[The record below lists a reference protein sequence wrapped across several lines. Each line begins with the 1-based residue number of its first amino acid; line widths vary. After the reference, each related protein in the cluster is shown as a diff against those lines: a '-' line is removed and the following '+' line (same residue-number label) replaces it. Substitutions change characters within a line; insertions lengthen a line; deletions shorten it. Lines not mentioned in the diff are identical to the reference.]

1 VTVLLDEHVTKY
13 SRAVGTQHACAIF
26 GVKQRSHRH
35 RQQRNEGRLAKQQRP
50 ECERKPHPATM
61 TQAEKDV
68 VVELLCSERWCD
80 ISPTQVFWALLD
92 EGKYFCSE
100 RQMYRILLE
109 RNLTG
114 DRRGRHGRKRTHR
127 KPRLKATKPNVVW
140 CWDITALRGPAKGI
154 KYYLYSF
161 IDLFSRKIVAW
172 SVHTTES
179 EALARRMM
187 KKACKDNGIEPKQLT
202 IHADRG
208 SPMIAGSVEELLGD
222 LGVVKSHSRPR
233 VSNDNAFIE
242 ASFKTVKYRPDYP
255 ERFESI
261 NQARA
266 WCRKFFTWY
275 NEEHYHS
282 GISYQHPADVHDG
295 THKTVTKKRQETLD
309 AAHRA
314 HPHRF
319 SKRPAP
325 KPIPKAVYINRPTIE
340 IATN

>member
-1 VTVLLDEHVTKY
+1 M
-13 SRAVGTQHACAIF
+13 F
-26 GVKQRSHRH
+26 GVTERSHRH
-35 RQQRNEGRLAKQQRP
+35 RRQRSDGRLIKTSRP
-50 ECERKPHPATM
+50 SCERRLHPA
-61 TQAEKDV
+61 ALSDLEKDSV
-68 VVELLCSERWCD
+68 IALLCSEQYCD
-80 ISPTQVFWALLD
+80 VSPTQIYWSLLD
-92 EGKYFCSE
+92 EGRYYCSE

-114 DRRGRHGRKRTHR
+114 DRRGRHGQKRTHR
-127 KPRLKATKPNVVW
+127 KPRLVARKPNQVW

-161 IDLFSRKIVAW
+161 IDLFSRKTVAW

-179 EALARRMM
+179 ETVARRMM

-222 LGVVKSHSRPR
+222 LGVIKSHSRPR

-242 ASFKTVKYRPDYP
+242 SSFKTLKYRPDYP
-255 ERFESI
+255 ERFGSI
-261 NQARA
+261 NEARQ
-266 WCRKFFTWY
+266 WCRKFFNWY
-275 NEEHYHS
+275 NEEHYHQ

-295 THKTVTKKRQETLD
+295 SHKTVTTKRQQTLD
-309 AAHRA
+309 AARQA

-319 SKRPAP
+319 SKRPTP
-325 KPIPKAVYINRPTIE
+325 KPIPKEVWINRPTLE
-340 IATN
+340 IATK